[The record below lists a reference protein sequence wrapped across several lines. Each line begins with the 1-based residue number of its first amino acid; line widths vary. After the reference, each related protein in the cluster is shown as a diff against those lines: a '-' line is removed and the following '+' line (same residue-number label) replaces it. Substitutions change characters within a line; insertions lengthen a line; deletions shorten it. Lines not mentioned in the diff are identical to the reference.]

1 MQINHNISALIAN
14 GHLKTTNRALD
25 KSIERLSSGY
35 RINHAA
41 DDAAGMA
48 ISQKMKT
55 QIAGLEQASRNASD
69 GISVIQ
75 TAEGALNEVQAIL
88 QRSRELA
95 VQAANGTNTPEDRE
109 AIQKEIDQLMEEID
123 RISTDTEFNTKA
135 LLDGNLDRKTY
146 SSSTSVSLISI
157 SDAVDCDT
165 YELTVEEVGISANIT
180 GGAMTLTD
188 IVKEEAGTVIIN
200 GETVDISEGDTN
212 DEVIDKIRTVCDR
225 CNITMDTE
233 GDVLSFKT
241 KEAGA
246 DQSISIYCENGLL
259 AKKLGL
265 DVMTTTLADGTVE
278 AVDSTDPTVK
288 GTDAKVVLKTEEN
301 DGKFSNTCT
310 VIADGNIVKI
320 TDSDGFEMKF
330 EIDEYM
336 FVDEDGN
343 EKVDAAGNPISG
355 EVNIS
360 VLDAGPMLLQIGANE
375 GQTVEVAIPEVS
387 TRTLG
392 LEHLNLLTETLAS
405 EGITMLDE
413 AINIVS
419 SVRSKL
425 GAYQNRLEHA
435 VANLDTSAEN
445 LTEAL
450 SRIED
455 VDMAE
460 EMANYTQKNV
470 LAQAG
475 VSMVS
480 QANERPQTI
489 LSLLQ

>member
-14 GHLKTTNRALD
+14 GHLRNTNRALD

-88 QRSRELA
+88 QRSRELS
-95 VQAANGTNTPEDRE
+95 VQAANDTNTAEDRE
-109 AIQKEIDQLMEEID
+109 AIQEEIDQLMKEID
-123 RISTDTEFNTKA
+123 RISTDTEFNTKS

-146 SSSTSVSLISI
+146 SSSTKLSVISI
-157 SDAVDCDT
+157 SDAVNCDT
-165 YELTVEEVGISANIT
+165 YELK
-180 GGAMTLTD
+180 
-188 IVKEEAGTVIIN
+188 VKEVAKSAELKGANMQGTGSTAVGEAGSITVN
-200 GETVDISEGDTN
+200 GETVEILATDSY
-212 DEVIDKIRTVCDR
+212 DEVIDKIRNVCDR
-225 CNITMDTE
+225 CNVVFNVTIDANNEKAM
-233 GDVLSFKT
+233 SFKT
-241 KEAGA
+241 EEAGA
-246 DQSISIYCENGLL
+246 DQSIAISCENTNL
-259 AKKLGL
+259 AEKLGIDTL
-265 DVMTTTLADGTVE
+265 DADGTQVVPDGTE
-278 AVDSTDPTVK
+278 IKGKDAEIELVTEKNQGRFSDTATVV
-288 GTDAKVVLKTEEN
+288 AN
-301 DGKFSNTCT
+301 
-310 VIADGNIVKI
+310 GNIVRI

-330 EIDEYM
+330 EIDEKM
-336 FVDEDGN
+336 EVQDVTNGD
-343 EKVDAAGNPISG
+343 S
-355 EVNIS
+355 VNIS
-360 VLDAGPMLLQIGANE
+360 VLDAGPMILQIGANE
-375 GQTVEVAIPEVS
+375 GQTVEIAIPEVS
-387 TRTLG
+387 ARTLG
-392 LEHLNLLTETLAS
+392 LEHFNVLTQGLAS
-405 EGITMLDE
+405 KGIALVDE
-413 AINIVS
+413 AVKMVS
-419 SVRSKL
+419 DVRSKL

>member
-14 GHLKTTNRALD
+14 GHLKTTNKALD

-75 TAEGALNEVQAIL
+75 TAEGALSEVQSIL

-95 VQAANGTNTPEDRE
+95 VQAVNGTNTAEDRE
-109 AIQKEIDQLMEEID
+109 AIQAEIDQLMEEVD
-123 RISTDTEFNTKA
+123 RISKDTEFNTK
-135 LLDGNLDRKTY
+135 LLLNGNVDRKTY
-146 SSSTSVSLISI
+146 SNNTKVSVISI
-157 SDAVDCDT
+157 SDEVDCT
-165 YELTVEEVGISANIT
+165 KYEFKVNKV
-180 GGAMTLTD
+180 
-188 IVKEEAGTVIIN
+188 GTVAEYTGTAIQNPTDSITADQAGSIVIN
-200 GETVDISEGDTN
+200 GETVEITEGDTK
-212 DEVIDKIRTVCDR
+212 DEVIEKLRQVCNR
-225 CNITMDTE
+225 CNINLNVDSNK
-233 GDVLSFKT
+233 LSFKT
-241 KEAGA
+241 VESGS
-246 DQSISIYCENGLL
+246 DQSIKITCDNPEL
-259 AKKLGL
+259 ATKLGI
-265 DVMTTTLADGTVE
+265 DKEVSRTGNDADITLITKTATGGE
-278 AVDSTDPTVK
+278 FSST
-288 GTDAKVVLKTEEN
+288 A
-301 DGKFSNTCT
+301 T
-310 VIADGNIVKI
+310 VIADGNSIRI
-320 TDSDGFEMKF
+320 TDSDGFEMKLK
-330 EIDEYM
+330 IDESLEVPKKQGTNNPDPV
-336 FVDEDGN
+336 FV
-343 EKVDAAGNPISG
+343 S
-355 EVNIS
+355 IS
-360 VLDAGPMLLQIGANE
+360 VLDAGPMVLQIGANE
-375 GQTVEVAIPEVS
+375 GQTVEVSIPEVS
-387 TRTLG
+387 TTTLG
-392 LEHLNLLTETLAS
+392 LTNVNLLTDTLAS
-405 EGITMLDE
+405 DAITLFDDAVNM
-413 AINIVS
+413 VS

>member
-1 MQINHNISALIAN
+1 MQINHNISALIAT
-14 GHLKTTNRALD
+14 GHLKTTNKALD
-25 KSIERLSSGY
+25 RSIERLSSGY

-88 QRSRELA
+88 QRARELS
-95 VQAANGTNTPEDRE
+95 VQAANDTNTAEDRE
-109 AIQKEIDQLMEEID
+109 AIQEEIDQLKKEID
-123 RISTDTEFNTKA
+123 RISTDTEFNTKS

-146 SSSTSVSLISI
+146 SSSTKVSLISI
-157 SDAVDCDT
+157 SDAVDSEK
-165 YELTVEEVGISANIT
+165 YSLTVDKPGKSASVT
-180 GGAMTLTD
+180 GGQITD
-188 IVKEEAGTVIIN
+188 KDSVEKAEAGSITIN
-200 GETVDISEGDTN
+200 GETVEILEGDTY
-212 DEVIDKIRTVCDR
+212 DEAIDKIREVCER
-225 CNITMDTE
+225 CNITLDTKNST
-233 GDVLSFKT
+233 LSFKPV
-241 KEAGA
+241 EAGA
-246 DQSISIYCENGLL
+246 NQSISISCNNTAL
-259 AKKLGL
+259 AGKLAIAT
-265 DVMTTTLADGTVE
+265 VSVTIKDGN
-278 AVDSTDPTVK
+278 DW
-288 GTDAKVVLKTEEN
+288 KTEQKDIIN
-301 DGKFSNTCT
+301 NPTAVGRDAAVTLTTGATSKFSNTAT
-310 VIADGNIVKI
+310 VIANGNIVEI
-320 TDSDGFEMKF
+320 TDSDGFEMKI
-330 EIDEYM
+330 EIDENIT
-336 FVDEDGN
+336 DGT
-343 EKVDAAGNPISG
+343 P
-355 EVNIS
+355 VNIS
-360 VLDAGPMLLQIGANE
+360 VLDAGPMILQIGANE
-375 GQTVEVAIPEVS
+375 GQTVEVSIPEVS

-392 LEHLNLLTETLAS
+392 LTHLNVLTGDMASDAITL
-405 EGITMLDE
+405 IDE
-413 AINIVS
+413 AVNMVS

>member
-14 GHLKTTNRALD
+14 GHLRNTNRALD

-95 VQAANGTNTPEDRE
+95 VQAANDTNTAEDRE
-109 AIQKEIDQLMEEID
+109 AIQEEIDQLMKEID
-123 RISTDTEFNTKA
+123 RISTDTEFNTKS

-146 SSSTSVSLISI
+146 SSSTKLSIISI
-157 SDAVDCDT
+157 SDAVNCDT
-165 YELTVEEVGISANIT
+165 YELKVREVAQSAELKGTEMDGT
-180 GGAMTLTD
+180 GTTAVG
-188 IVKEEAGTVIIN
+188 EAGVVTIN
-200 GETVDISEGDTN
+200 GETVEILATDSYD
-212 DEVIDKIRTVCDR
+212 DAIDKIRDVCDR
-225 CNITMDTE
+225 CNVVF
-233 GDVLSFKT
+233 DVTIDANNKKAMSFKT
-241 KEAGA
+241 VEAGA
-246 DQSISIYCENGLL
+246 DQSIAISCENTNL
-259 AKKLGL
+259 AEKLGIDEL
-265 DVMTTTLADGTVE
+265 DADGTKVE
-278 AVDSTDPTVK
+278 PDGTEIKGKDAEIELLTEKNQGRFSDTATVVAN
-288 GTDAKVVLKTEEN
+288 GNVVR
-301 DGKFSNTCT
+301 
-310 VIADGNIVKI
+310 V

-330 EIDEYM
+330 EIDEEM
-336 FVDEDGN
+336 IVQ
-343 EKVDAAGNPISG
+343 DATNGDSIK
-355 EVNIS
+355 IS
-360 VLDAGPMLLQIGANE
+360 VLDAGPMILQIGANE
-375 GQTVEVAIPEVS
+375 GQTVDIAIPEVS
-387 TRTLG
+387 ARTLG
-392 LEHLNLLTETLAS
+392 LEHFNVLTQGLAS
-405 EGITMLDE
+405 KGIAMVDE
-413 AINIVS
+413 AVNMVS
-419 SVRSKL
+419 EVRSKL

-470 LAQAG
+470 LSQAG

>member
-14 GHLKTTNRALD
+14 GHLRNTNRALD

-88 QRSRELA
+88 QRSRELS
-95 VQAANGTNTPEDRE
+95 VQAASDTNTAEDRE
-109 AIQKEIDQLMEEID
+109 AIQEEIDQLMKEID
-123 RISTDTEFNTKA
+123 RISTDTEFNTKS

-146 SSSTSVSLISI
+146 SSSTKLSIISI
-157 SDAVDCDT
+157 SDAVNCDT
-165 YELTVEEVGISANIT
+165 YELK
-180 GGAMTLTD
+180 
-188 IVKEEAGTVIIN
+188 VKEVAKSAELKGGNMQGTGAAAVGEAGSITVN
-200 GETVDISEGDTN
+200 GETVEILATDSY
-212 DEVIDKIRTVCDR
+212 DEVIDKIRNVCDR
-225 CNITMDTE
+225 CNVVFNVTIDANNEKAMN
-233 GDVLSFKT
+233 FKT
-241 KEAGA
+241 EEAGA
-246 DQSISIYCENGLL
+246 DQSIAISCENTNL
-259 AKKLGL
+259 AEKLGIKEL
-265 DVMTTTLADGTVE
+265 DADGTQVVPDGTE
-278 AVDSTDPTVK
+278 VK
-288 GTDAKVVLKTEEN
+288 GKDAEIELVTEKNQGRFSDTATVVAN
-301 DGKFSNTCT
+301 
-310 VIADGNIVKI
+310 GNIVRV

-330 EIDEYM
+330 EIDEEM
-336 FVDEDGN
+336 VVQDPNNGDSI
-343 EKVDAAGNPISG
+343 K
-355 EVNIS
+355 IS
-360 VLDAGPMLLQIGANE
+360 VLDAGPMILQIGANE
-375 GQTVEVAIPEVS
+375 GQTVEIAIPEVS
-387 TRTLG
+387 VRTLG
-392 LEHLNLLTETLAS
+392 LEHFNVLTQGLAS
-405 EGITMLDE
+405 KGIALVDE
-413 AINIVS
+413 AVKMVS
-419 SVRSKL
+419 DVRSKL

>member
-109 AIQKEIDQLMEEID
+109 AIQKEIDQLMKEID

-146 SSSTSVSLISI
+146 TNSTSVSLISI
-157 SDAVDCDT
+157 SDAVACDT
-165 YELTVEEVGISANIT
+165 YELTVTAAGKSAEIT
-180 GGAMTLTD
+180 GEAL
-188 IVKEEAGTVIIN
+188 AGTGATEIGAEGSVIIN
-200 GETVDISEGDTN
+200 GETVEIAIDDTY
-212 DEVIDKIRTVCDR
+212 DEALDKIREVCDR
-225 CNITMDTE
+225 CNISLEITDNK
-233 GDVLSFKT
+233 LNFKT
-241 KEAGA
+241 VEAGK
-246 DQSISIYCENGLL
+246 DQSISIQCAVDLQT
-259 AKKLGL
+259 KLGL
-265 DVMTTTLADGTVE
+265 PADKTVSGDDATLQLKAEADG
-278 AVDSTDPTVK
+278 
-288 GTDAKVVLKTEEN
+288 
-301 DGKFSNTCT
+301 GKFSDTCT
-310 VIADGNIVKI
+310 VIADGNVVRI

-330 EIDEYM
+330 EIDE
-336 FVDEDGN
+336 
-343 EKVDAAGNPISG
+343 KIAANAAVS
-355 EVNIS
+355 IS
-360 VLDAGPMLLQIGANE
+360 VLDAGPMLLQIGSNE

-392 LEHLNLLTETLAS
+392 LEHLNLLTEKLAS
-405 EGITMLDE
+405 DGITMLDE
-413 AINIVS
+413 AINKVS
-419 SVRSKL
+419 EVRSKL

-435 VANLDTSAEN
+435 IANLDTSAEN